1 MKTAIIIQGT
11 YSGRTFVPDGPLPD
25 AVGRAELIV
34 VPDDKAAAPPSS
46 QPHSAWDAIGKLPPE
61 KQRTAEDIDAQIREE
76 RDSWGDR

>member
-25 AVGRAELIV
+25 ADGRAELIV
-34 VPDDKAAAPPSS
+34 VPDDKPATPQQ

-61 KQRTAEDIDAQIREE
+61 QQRSAEDIDQQIREE
-76 RDSWGDR
+76 RASWGDR